1 MKDLLYKEFRLCWHP
16 AMFLFLLF
24 GTFLLFPS
32 WPFFIAFGYIVFPVN
47 TLFFVDRANRDVF
60 FTALLPVRKK
70 DVVLAK
76 VCLVAIIELLQIIV
90 AVPFAVINNAVYLKG
105 NMVGMNTNF
114 AFFGLVLM
122 MYAIFNLIFLPGF
135 YKTAYKVGMPIIL
148 AICAAA
154 VYVTAVDVAVVSVPV
169 LRASLDGLGSSHMAS
184 QLPVLFAG
192 IILFAS
198 LTLLAYR
205 ISARRFERLDL

>member
-16 AMFLFLLF
+16 NMFLFLLF
-24 GTFLLFPS
+24 GTFLLFPG
-32 WPFFIAFGYIVFPVN
+32 WPFIITFFIPVN
-47 TLFFVDRANRDVF
+47 SLFFVDRANRDVF
-60 FTALLPVRKK
+60 FAALLPVRKK

-90 AVPFAVINNAVYLKG
+90 AVPFAIINNAVYLKG

-169 LRASLDGLGSSHMAS
+169 LRVKLDGLGASHMAG
-184 QLPVLFAG
+184 QLPVLLAG
-192 IILFAS
+192 VVLFAL